1 MDQQLKNRLL
11 ESLYVHYPLKPEYDK
26 SMETYH
32 LQKPV
37 LSSVSLWDGTSLEP
51 WSFDGEGDVQITDGK
66 ILSLET
72 KARADHWPEN
82 EVRANDASAGLYATF
97 GSYIARLNVKGLD
110 LEKGNRI
117 WFKIRPI
124 CPGLHSPIIRVGF
137 VNNGEIKIPDVY
149 SREGFNAINLKNNE
163 WNTCTWEI
171 DSIAH
176 DAMEEISF
184 NIHRY
189 GKEVSTGDDLRF
201 ELCDIQLQEVKPEV
215 VHGWQCGEE
224 DVVFSTTGYFTDG
237 RKTAIAN
244 TSAKAFEIIKEE
256 CGLEEDL
263 SCRDSGEKVVYH
275 GQMKLVENHLGSFN
289 VLDFSDLK
297 TEGAY
302 RIRFGNTVSERF
314 HIGND
319 VLESTLWKLINFLY
333 CERCGYPV
341 PNCHGTCHQDVIAE
355 HNGVKLVYAGGWH
368 DAADV
373 SQQTMQTAE
382 ILDALMASA
391 GKVKDSDPMLYRR
404 MMEEANWGLDFVL
417 RMRFG
422 DGYRASHA
430 AIRRWTDNFIGNMD
444 DCEADVHN
452 RSFENFVFAAVEA
465 GAGEAFKELDREV
478 AWKCVEAAR
487 EDFQFAHKRFQEVG
501 VEGPYHLLEHTAGSS
516 RSQYYAVAAWAAAR
530 IYKITKD
537 RYFYTHAAQY
547 AEKIVSCQET
557 RDDLPMK
564 GFFYR
569 DESKTHIVHFSHQ
582 ARDQVF
588 AMALAE
594 VCGALHDHK
603 DRNLWEESLKLH
615 GEYLKGLQKYTAPYG
630 MLPAGIHHI
639 SEAED
644 QEAFHVVHPKV
655 DYDRERV
662 NYLDQLRHGV
672 DLGGGYYIR
681 TFPVWFS
688 YRGNSAIQLSMGKSA
703 SIIGMYFNDQ
713 ELIEIAREQLYWTL
727 GKNPFGQSLI
737 YGEGNHYGQEYTA
750 LLGETV
756 GEMPVGVQT
765 RGNEDIPYWPPANIA
780 TYREVWT
787 TPPGRFLWVAADLI

>member
-1 MDQQLKNRLL
+1 MDRQFKKNLI

-26 SMETYH
+26 SMETYN
-32 LQKPV
+32 LKKPV

-51 WSFDGEGDVQITDGK
+51 WSFDGEGEVQVKAGN
-66 ILSLET
+66 ILYLET
-72 KARADHWPEN
+72 KSRADHWPEN
-82 EVRANDASAGLYATF
+82 EVRANDAAAGLYATF
-97 GSYIARLNVKGLD
+97 GSYIARLNVKGLE
-110 LEKGNRI
+110 LGKGNRI

-124 CPGLHSPIIRVGF
+124 CPGLHSPIVRVGF
-137 VNNGEIKIPDVY
+137 VNNGATKIPDVY

-176 DAMEEISF
+176 DAIEEISF

-201 ELCDIQLQEVKPEV
+201 ELCDIQLQEVKPGV
-215 VHGWQCGEE
+215 VHGWQCEE
-224 DVVFSTTGYFTDG
+224 EEVVYSTTGYFADG

-244 TSAKAFEIIKEE
+244 TSAKEFEIVKEE
-256 CGLEEDL
+256 DGLEEEVAY
-263 SCRDSGEKVVYH
+263 RGQIEK
-275 GQMKLVENHLGSFN
+275 VENHLGSFG
-289 VLDFSDLK
+289 VLNFSDLK
-297 TEGAY
+297 TEGTY

-314 HIGND
+314 IIGND
-319 VLESTLWKLINFLY
+319 VLKSTLWKLTNFMY

-355 HNGVKLVYAGGWH
+355 HNGVKLLYAGGWH

-382 ILDALMASA
+382 ILDAMIASA

-465 GAGEAFKELDREV
+465 GAGEAFKELDREL
-478 AWKCVEAAR
+478 AWKCADAAK
-487 EDFQFAHKRFQEVG
+487 EDFRFADERFREVG

-516 RSQYYAVAAWAAAR
+516 LSQYYAVAAWAAAR
-530 IYKITKD
+530 IYKITGD
-537 RYFYTHAAQY
+537 SYFYDKAAEF
-547 AEKIVSCQET
+547 ADKVISCQET
-557 RDDLPMK
+557 RNDLPMR
-564 GFFYR
+564 GFFCR

-594 VCGALHDHK
+594 VCGALAEHENK
-603 DRNLWEESLKLH
+603 AVWEEGLKLH

-655 DYDRERV
+655 DYERERG
-662 NYLDQLRHGV
+662 NYVEQLKQGI
-672 DLGGGYYIR
+672 DLGDGYYIR

-688 YRGNSAIQLSMGKSA
+688 YRGNSAIQLSMGKAA
-703 SIIGMYFNDQ
+703 SIIGTYFGDG

-765 RGNEDIPYWPPANIA
+765 RGNEDLPYWPPANIA

-787 TPPGRFLWVAADLI
+787 TPPGRFMWVAADLI